1 MNVKGNYTLSSF
13 FTKAEGPF
21 TVVLKNVF
29 VKGNASLAVERDGRL
44 RTKDIKMDIT
54 FKDMA
59 MDFQNLGMDPQ
70 IQNQIHPLTRNRFL
84 FAVYI
89 QQVCGAVFFRDSSIQ
104 LRLLFSML
112 SNRYCL
118 ARRMFKFVKKL
129 MQILKNCR
137 AIIDFQILYLH

>member
-29 VKGNASLAVERDGRL
+29 VKGNASLAVERDGRI

-59 MDFQNLGMDPQ
+59 MDFQNLGMNP
-70 IQNQIHPLTRNRFL
+70 
-84 FAVYI
+84 
-89 QQVCGAVFFRDSSIQ
+89 
-104 LRLLFSML
+104 
-112 SNRYCL
+112 
-118 ARRMFKFVKKL
+118 
-129 MQILKNCR
+129 
-137 AIIDFQILYLH
+137 